1 MIWVGICMHGTLE
14 SKLLIGTLANSIS
27 FLVLFKATEVN
38 QSELSWDGFRKEEH
52 YLHFVTAPLDQE
64 KEGKIRCAIFE
75 QIETLKCWCRYP
87 FDIL

>member
-1 MIWVGICMHGTLE
+1 
-14 SKLLIGTLANSIS
+14 
-27 FLVLFKATEVN
+27 
-38 QSELSWDGFRKEEH
+38 LSWDGFRKEEH

-75 QIETLKCWCRYP
+75 QIETLKCWRRYP